1 MPDPS
6 SPPAGSDARSPRSA
20 GTAAKVTAPNALR
33 SHAVDAV
40 LRDAQS
46 LLGGVVQ
53 RLWDGLGCE
62 SVVAWAQRE
71 DGEPYIAAAAFEGAP
86 PAAPDAETYAAAAT
100 LSAATDLTGPD
111 APPTLAPLARSRG
124 AAAAPIAPGEGGPLA
139 VLLLTAR
146 EAGPLRPRVL
156 GLLDATARRVA
167 GPLAASRAVTRLRR
181 LDGEVRRLDRLASLG
196 TLAAEIAHEVRN
208 PLVSVKTFLQLLPER
223 RDDPEFTTRFLEVA
237 SEELQRMERL
247 LELVIDYPRVREQE
261 ARASAATA
269 LATVEELLG
278 HLTRGR
284 GIELE
289 VKRGARLPDAA
300 LSEDAL
306 RQALLN
312 LALNAIEA
320 TPDGGSVRLSGA
332 RVRGGVELRVADQ
345 GPGIPEEEC
354 DRVFEPFHS
363 TRPGGHGGIG
373 LAVTRRIIEEAG
385 GTIQIGKA
393 TDGGAE
399 FRVWLPAFA
408 GPSQR

>member
-1 MPDPS
+1 MPDP
-6 SPPAGSDARSPRSA
+6 ASPRADERSDRVV
-20 GTAAKVTAPNALR
+20 GTASRRSAATPLR
-33 SHAVDAV
+33 TDAADAV
-40 LRDAQS
+40 LRDVQS

-62 SVVAWAQRE
+62 SVVAWALRE

-86 PAAPDAETYAAAAT
+86 PAAPDADIYAAAAA
-100 LSAATDLTGPD
+100 LSVATDLTQPD
-111 APPTLAPLARSRG
+111 AAPALAPLARSHG
-124 AAAAPIAPGEGGPLA
+124 AAAVPIAPGEAGPLA

-146 EAGPLRPRVL
+146 EAGPVRPRIL

-167 GPLAASRAVTRLRR
+167 GPLAASRAVSRLRR
-181 LDGEVRRLDRLASLG
+181 LDDEVRRLDRLASLG

-208 PLVSVKTFLQLLPER
+208 PLVSVKTFLPLLPER
-223 RDDPEFTTRFLEVA
+223 GDDPEFTTRFLKVA

-247 LELVIDYPRVREQE
+247 LELVIDYPRGRDQQE
-261 ARASAATA
+261 RSSASAA
-269 LATVEELLG
+269 LAMVEELLG

-289 VKRGARLPDAA
+289 VKRGARLPDVAVT
-300 LSEDAL
+300 EDGL

-320 TPDGGSVRLSGA
+320 TPEGGTVRLSGA

-363 TRPGGHGGIG
+363 TRPDGHGGIG
-373 LAVTRRIIEEAG
+373 LAVTRRIVEEAG

-393 TDGGAE
+393 ADGGAE
-399 FRVWLPAFA
+399 FRVWLPAAA
-408 GPSQR
+408 GAESRPR

>member
-6 SPPAGSDARSPRSA
+6 SPPVRSVARRDRSA
-20 GTAAKVTAPNALR
+20 GTASQPSAATPPTSLR
-33 SHAVDAV
+33 TDAVDAV

-53 RLWDGLGCE
+53 RLWDGLGCR

-71 DGEPYIAAAAFEGAP
+71 DGEPYVAAAAFEGAP
-86 PAAPDAETYAAAAT
+86 PAAPDADIYAAAAA
-100 LSAATDLTGPD
+100 LSAATDLTQPD

-124 AAAAPIAPGEGGPLA
+124 AAAVPIAPGEAGPLA

-146 EAGPLRPRVL
+146 EAGAVRPRIL
-156 GLLDATARRVA
+156 GLLDSTARRVA
-167 GPLAASRAVTRLRR
+167 GPLAASRAVSRLRR
-181 LDGEVRRLDRLASLG
+181 LDDEVRRLDRLASLG

-223 RDDPEFTTRFLEVA
+223 GNDPEFTTRFLEVA
-237 SEELQRMERL
+237 SQELQRMERL
-247 LELVIDYPRVREQE
+247 LELVIDYPRGRDQE
-261 ARASAATA
+261 ERASVAAA
-269 LATVEELLG
+269 LATVEELLIQ
-278 HLTRGR
+278 LTHRR
-284 GIELE
+284 SIELE
-289 VKRGARLPDAA
+289 VQRGARLPDVA
-300 LSEDAL
+300 LTEDAL

-354 DRVFEPFHS
+354 DRVFELFHS

-373 LAVTRRIIEEAG
+373 LAVTRRIVEEAG

-393 TDGGAE
+393 AGGGAE
-399 FRVWLPAFA
+399 FRVWLPAA
-408 GPSQR
+408 R

>member
-6 SPPAGSDARSPRSA
+6 SPPARSA
-20 GTAAKVTAPNALR
+20 ARKGRKASAASRRSAAIPPTSLR
-33 SHAVDAV
+33 SADDDTV
-40 LRDAQS
+40 LRDAQI

-71 DGEPYIAAAAFEGAP
+71 DGEPYVAAAAFEGAP
-86 PAAPDAETYAAAAT
+86 PAAPDADIYAAAAA
-100 LSAATDLTGPD
+100 LSAATDLTQPD

-124 AAAAPIAPGEGGPLA
+124 AAAVPIAPGEGGPLA

-146 EAGPLRPRVL
+146 EVGALRPRIL

-167 GPLAASRAVTRLRR
+167 GPLAASRAVIRLRR

-223 RDDPEFTTRFLEVA
+223 GDDPEFTTRFLEVA
-237 SEELQRMERL
+237 SQELQRMERL
-247 LELVIDYPRVREQE
+247 LELVIDYPRGRDQE
-261 ARASAATA
+261 ERASAAAA
-269 LATVEELLG
+269 LATLEELLV
-278 HLTRGR
+278 HLTHSR

-289 VKRGARLPDAA
+289 VQRDARLPDVAVT
-300 LSEDAL
+300 EDGL

-354 DRVFEPFHS
+354 DRVFELFHS

-373 LAVTRRIIEEAG
+373 LAVTRRIVEEAG

-393 TDGGAE
+393 PGGGAE
-399 FRVWLPAFA
+399 FRVWLPVA
-408 GPSQR
+408 R